1 MCVSNRRYR
10 FLKEPK
16 GILPTIIQNLL
27 DARKNTRTEIKN
39 YKSRLALLM
48 TKENKSKEDI
58 NEITSIENLLPILDK
73 RQNSYKISAN
83 SMYGA
88 TGVRVGALPFMPIAM
103 CTTYMGRKSIVE
115 VSQYLKE
122 LGGRVVY
129 GDTDSNYVTFDDV
142 VDKNVKVGTEEFS
155 REMKKLWNHAI
166 EIAKTISKK
175 FDNPITLEFENA
187 IYFKFLILTKKDT
200 CIILAER
207 MEMF

>member
-1 MCVSNRRYR
+1 
-10 FLKEPK
+10 
-16 GILPTIIQNLL
+16 
-27 DARKNTRTEIKN
+27 
-39 YKSRLALLM
+39 M

-142 VDKNVKVGTEEFS
+142 VDK
-155 REMKKLWNHAI
+155 M
-166 EIAKTISKK
+166 
-175 FDNPITLEFENA
+175 
-187 IYFKFLILTKKDT
+187 
-200 CIILAER
+200 
-207 MEMF
+207 

>member
-1 MCVSNRRYR
+1 
-10 FLKEPK
+10 
-16 GILPTIIQNLL
+16 
-27 DARKNTRTEIKN
+27 
-39 YKSRLALLM
+39 M

-103 CTTYMGRKSIVE
+103 CTTYMVEKYVE

-129 GDTDSNYVTFDDV
+129 GIRIVI
-142 VDKNVKVGTEEFS
+142 
-155 REMKKLWNHAI
+155 ML
-166 EIAKTISKK
+166 
-175 FDNPITLEFENA
+175 L
-187 IYFKFLILTKKDT
+187 LT
-200 CIILAER
+200 
-207 MEMF
+207 M